1 MATIRAHGSFVPFIL
16 PLQDDGHVSVS
27 EDLLGLRFNL
37 QIGSM
42 YLEQEM
48 YSPDGE
54 VYETILVQKN
64 RTEVGFMWILGPGS
78 FRVIGLSESQM
89 QASTVILTNESGTST
104 VQVPSM
110 APVKVEPL
118 DDSVFVLS
126 DSEDD
131 ICASVDLSNTSPF
144 PFRSVHSTP
153 SQLPLHVAKS
163 PCGLMYK
170 RVVPQNSPSQRP
182 PLHPSP
188 SSTGLTMVDALKLTK
203 SRKRSKSD
211 LASIDFDSIDVREV
225 KYLPSSFN
233 GDVLFLLPP
242 VALKAPSTYGRSMDG
257 MDKMCDGHPWCT
269 TKTTNI
275 QNDFGLS
282 FRRSTCAGHLQCH
295 NDYCDY
301 MNRNGGLRNN
311 TEWAGSTPLPFAVGV
326 APPTKSTVECKV
338 CRSTPVCIVLC
349 DVRIIYIHSTSVGMS
364 RACIHLGVHDH
375 VVTNGTCRESLDMA
389 Y

>member
-1 MATIRAHGSFVPFIL
+1 
-16 PLQDDGHVSVS
+16 HVSVS

-48 YSPDGE
+48 YSANGE

-64 RTEVGFMWILGPGS
+64 RIDVGFMWNLGPGS
-78 FRVIGLSESQM
+78 YKVIGLSESQM

-104 VQVPSM
+104 VQIPST
-110 APVKVEPL
+110 AHIKVEPL

-144 PFRSVHSTP
+144 LFRSVHSIP
-153 SQLPLHVAKS
+153 SQLPIHVAKS
-163 PCGLMYK
+163 PCSLMYK
-170 RVVPQNSPSQRP
+170 KVVPQISPSQHP

-188 SSTGLTMVDALKLTK
+188 SSTRLTMVDALKLTK

-242 VALKAPSTYGRSMDG
+242 VALKAPSTYGRSIDG
-257 MDKMCDGHPWCT
+257 IDKLSDGHP
-269 TKTTNI
+269 
-275 QNDFGLS
+275 
-282 FRRSTCAGHLQCH
+282 
-295 NDYCDY
+295 
-301 MNRNGGLRNN
+301 
-311 TEWAGSTPLPFAVGV
+311 
-326 APPTKSTVECKV
+326 
-338 CRSTPVCIVLC
+338 
-349 DVRIIYIHSTSVGMS
+349 
-364 RACIHLGVHDH
+364 
-375 VVTNGTCRESLDMA
+375 
-389 Y
+389 